1 MTGEIHCHIHNDYGK
16 SKYNRM
22 KEYVEETQMS
32 LIGLSHA
39 ASEFFVMKTQ
49 MLQWI
54 EQEMNVEVQ
63 LLRQSKWWV

>member
-1 MTGEIHCHIHNDYGK
+1 
-16 SKYNRM
+16 M

-49 MLQWI
+49 MRQWI
-54 EQEMNVEVQ
+54 EREMNVEVQ